1 MRDLIDE
8 IVEGDNDKFAE
19 LMKAVTSSVVFAF
32 AQEEEE
38 EGGVVYSF
46 LNYVLE
52 DEEAIE
58 YIPLFSD
65 QDEVDEFVMDE
76 EVPDGYSLYEF
87 EGQEFADLMDPE
99 QFLMLNPISGGIVF
113 QGAHLSGEDFEEE
126 GSDESDDDEDDEDLD
141 ESDDDS
147 EDDSKDE
154 GDDE

>member
-8 IVEGDNDKFAE
+8 IVDGDNDKFAN
-19 LMKAVTSSVVFAF
+19 LMKAVTESTVFVF

-52 DEEAIE
+52 DEETIE
-58 YIPLFSD
+58 YIPLFTD

-126 GSDESDDDEDDEDLD
+126 GDEEEAG
-141 ESDDDS
+141 DDS
-147 EDDSKDE
+147 ESEDEDE